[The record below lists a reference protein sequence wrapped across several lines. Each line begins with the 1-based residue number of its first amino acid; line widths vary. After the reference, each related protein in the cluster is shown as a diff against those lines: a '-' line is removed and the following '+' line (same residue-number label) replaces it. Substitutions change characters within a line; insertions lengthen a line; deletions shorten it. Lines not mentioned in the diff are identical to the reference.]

1 MLFHLLSSI
10 EIRKLD
16 VKVEKYDPNVLSLD
30 FFIQRIRAKIFKI
43 VNMSRNFIFI
53 CMFTILIEGSN
64 AGNDYIF

>member
-1 MLFHLLSSI
+1 MILH
-10 EIRKLD
+10 RKT
-16 VKVEKYDPNVLSLD
+16 NVLSLD